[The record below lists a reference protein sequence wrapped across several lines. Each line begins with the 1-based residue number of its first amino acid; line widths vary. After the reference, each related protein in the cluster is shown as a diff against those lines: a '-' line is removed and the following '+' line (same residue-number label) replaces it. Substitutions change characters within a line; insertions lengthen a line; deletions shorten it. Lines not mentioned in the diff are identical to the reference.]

1 MKLINCIQN
10 EIILLSYNE
19 ISKEIYNTFTM
30 PTDAKMQ
37 FNDLDVAI
45 KSMQEGTSKDKVIA
59 VFLTD
64 ESKEAF
70 IIENNL
76 IENEETI

>member
-30 PTDAKMQ
+30 STDAKMQ

-59 VFLTD
+59 VFLTE

-70 IIENNL
+70 MIENNL